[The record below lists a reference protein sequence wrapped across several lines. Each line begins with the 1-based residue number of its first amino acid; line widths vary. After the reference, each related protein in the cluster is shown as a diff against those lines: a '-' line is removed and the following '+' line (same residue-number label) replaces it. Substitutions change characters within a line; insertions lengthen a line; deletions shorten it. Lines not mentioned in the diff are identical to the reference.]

1 MATFDATLSGSKST
15 SYVSV
20 ERAAELITDTPQ
32 EATWTAMSEAEQKS
46 SLNVATMWM
55 ETLKYGG
62 ARCGIPS
69 SDDPD
74 KPQALQWPR
83 SGVTCNGYT
92 AACDLIPYKV
102 EWAEVML
109 AIQLHQNPNA
119 IIPPGGGGGGGSAGT
134 YVAEQTLGDLSIKYA
149 AYPSG
154 QTVVNNDCT
163 SCSNPELINKF
174 PWPTDLLGCWLDQD
188 SISTGDSRVILRV
201 RS

>member
-1 MATFDATLSGSKST
+1 M
-15 SYVSV
+15 
-20 ERAAELITDTPQ
+20 ERATELITDTPQ
-32 EATWTAMSEAEQKS
+32 EATWTAMSEGEQKS
-46 SLNVATMWM
+46 ALNVATMWM

-62 ARCGIPS
+62 SRCGIPS

-92 AACDLIPYKV
+92 AACTLIPYHV

-174 PWPTDLLGCWLDQD
+174 PWLTDLLGCWLDQD

>member
-1 MATFDATLSGSKST
+1 MAVFDATLSGSKST

-20 ERAAELITDTPQ
+20 QRATELITDTPQ
-32 EATWTAMSEAEQKS
+32 EATWTAMSEGEQKS
-46 SLNVATMWM
+46 ALNVATMWM

-62 ARCGIPS
+62 SRCGIPS

-92 AACDLIPYKV
+92 AACTLIPYHV

-154 QTVVNNDCT
+154 QTVVNNDCI

-174 PWPTDLLGCWLDQD
+174 PWLTDLLGCWLDQD

>member
-1 MATFDATLSGSKST
+1 MAAFDATLSGAKAT
-15 SYVSV
+15 SYISL
-20 ERAAELITDTPQ
+20 ERATELVADTPQ
-32 EATWTAMSEAEQKS
+32 QALWDTLSDDQQKS
-46 SLNVATMWM
+46 ALNGATFWM
-55 ETLKYGG
+55 ETLSYGG
-62 ARCGIPS
+62 SRCGVPS
-69 SDDPD
+69 ADDPT
-74 KPQALQWPR
+74 KPQSLQWPR

-163 SCSNPELINKF
+163 SCGNPELINKF
-174 PWPTDLLGCWLDQD
+174 PWLTDLLGCWLDQD
-188 SISTGDSRVILRV
+188 SISTGNSRVILRV